1 MTGPFRRRA
10 AYVLGPLLACTVLSG
25 CGDEPGL
32 DTASVE
38 AYLVQSQEK
47 TFGGLEVGGAS
58 CPDQALEDGM
68 TLPCTLAVA
77 DADVPYRVRLRD
89 VHASEV
95 RVDVALDAVVL
106 LAEEIER
113 FVVSTL
119 PKDFSS
125 AQVTC
130 EHDVIVADVGDR
142 VECTMSAG
150 AQTKPV
156 AVTVE
161 DEEGHVSI
169 A

>member
-1 MTGPFRRRA
+1 MSGLSRRRTA
-10 AYVLGPLLACTVLSG
+10 CVIGTLLAGTLLSG

-32 DTASVE
+32 DTAAVE
-38 AYLVQSQEK
+38 AYLVQSQER
-47 TFGGLEVGGAS
+47 TFGDLEVGAAT

-77 DADVPYRVRLRD
+77 DAEVPYRVRLRD
-89 VHASEV
+89 VQASEV

-106 LAEEIER
+106 LGAEIER

-119 PKDFSS
+119 PEDFSS
-125 AQVTC
+125 AQAAC
-130 EHDVIVADVGDR
+130 GHAVIVAEVGDT
-142 VECTMSAG
+142 VECTVSAG

-156 AVTVE
+156 ALTVE

-169 A
+169 S

>member
-1 MTGPFRRRA
+1 MSRLSRRRT
-10 AYVLGPLLACTVLSG
+10 AYALGSLLAGAVLSG

-38 AYLVQSQEK
+38 AYLVESQQT
-47 TFGGLEVGGAS
+47 TFGDLEIGAAT
-58 CPDQALEDGM
+58 CPDQALKDGM

-77 DADVPYRVRLRD
+77 DADVPYRVTLRD
-89 VHASEV
+89 VHATEV
-95 RVDVALDAVVL
+95 RVNVALDGVVL
-106 LAEEIER
+106 LSEEIER

-119 PKDFSS
+119 PEDFSS
-125 AQVTC
+125 AQVAC
-130 EHDVIVADVGDR
+130 ESDVIVADVGDT
-142 VECTMSAG
+142 VECTVASG
-150 AQTKPV
+150 AQAKPV